1 MERYRIIAAAVFLAA
16 IIQSVLSVFV
26 KLSGMIGEP
35 ESTWVLIA
43 LIVTAALDVGI
54 SVWLLIKSNR

>member
-16 IIQSVLSVFV
+16 IIQSALGVFI

>member
-16 IIQSVLSVFV
+16 IIQSVLGVFI